1 MIEEQISEEMM
12 TPREKMDEVVKGV
25 QVVWILSVS
34 Y

>member
-12 TPREKMDEVVKGV
+12 TPREKMDEMVKEI